1 VARPECARGRLRLGR
16 EARHKVAPES
26 PKEHLHDVHPFRHR
40 QADRGP
46 LRRSDSRAADGASG
60 RRCHHDRAAARCDR
74 HRRVAQG
81 AGLLRQRRLAHTDQ
95 RHASNQKW
103 QKTDVAPGFATYK
116 LVSSIGTSRE
126 LCLAASSSNPRPF
139 AAVCDPSSFSQQ
151 WTRGF
156 VNDGRILNR
165 ATFKTLTR
173 MSNGTVEMRFLGD
186 GQIGQNWHEHAA

>member
-1 VARPECARGRLRLGR
+1 MLPM
-16 EARHKVAPES
+16 AP
-26 PKEHLHDVHPFRHR
+26 
-40 QADRGP
+40 QADAATTTVRLHAATATGESLKGP
-46 LRRSDSRAADGASG
+46 GFFGSA
-60 RRCHHDRAAARCDR
+60 
-74 HRRVAQG
+74 V
-81 AGLLRQRRLAHTDQ
+81 LLTPTNVN
-95 RHASNQKW
+95 ASNQKW